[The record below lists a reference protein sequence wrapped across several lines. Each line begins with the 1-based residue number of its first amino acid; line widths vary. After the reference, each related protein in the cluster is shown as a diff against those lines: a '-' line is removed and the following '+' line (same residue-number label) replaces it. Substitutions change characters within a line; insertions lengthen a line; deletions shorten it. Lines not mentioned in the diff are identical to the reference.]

1 MSRAGRAS
9 WLSRSWDR
17 YGMAGLVYSTLAV
30 LVGALVGL
38 GVFTFGYANGVAYFG
53 SDPATCAQC
62 HAMDEQYDAWR
73 KGSHANAAT
82 CNDCH
87 SPHDN
92 FVYKYINK
100 ADNGFWHALKF
111 TTEDYPENIEI
122 REVNRRVTE
131 SACLYCHGDLVH
143 GIQMTKAPEDEP
155 MSCIRCHSD
164 VGHMR

>member
-1 MSRAGRAS
+1 MSRAGRT
-9 WLSRSWDR
+9 WFSRLWDR
-17 YGMAGLVYSTLAV
+17 FGMAGVVYSTLALLIGSV
-30 LVGALVGL
+30 LGL
-38 GVFTFGYANGVAYFG
+38 GVFTFGYANGFAYFG

-62 HAMDEQYDAWR
+62 HAMDEQYTAWM
-73 KGSHANAAT
+73 KGSHANVAT

-92 FVYKYINK
+92 LVYKYINK

-131 SACLYCHGDLVH
+131 SACLYCHDDLVH
-143 GIQMTKAPEDEP
+143 SINSTRPADGQV
-155 MSCIRCHSD
+155 SCIQCHSD